1 MRIIGGYL
9 KNKKIFFPT
18 DKFTRPLKDMVR
30 ESIFNIIEHSTLIK
44 CKIKNSN
51 ILDLFSGSG
60 SFGFECMS
68 RGAAKVHFCENY
80 EPAVELLKKNIL
92 NFNCK
97 NNSSLNNQKVIDFL
111 ENIEKFKI
119 QYDIIFLDPPYREE
133 KIKSLL
139 ELIFIKKIF
148 KKNSLII
155 LHRNKKTKD
164 NFPDNFKVLTYR
176 IYGISKIYFGT
187 F

>member
-68 RGAAKVHFCENY
+68 RGAAKVDFCENY